1 MGEKICVNCG
11 EVVNDAANFC
21 PNCKSTSFRH
31 KAEVTRNSKPSLV
44 HSLFYWEVDGKYI
57 LAKSKLAAI
66 FTFVVMILSA
76 VVSPV
81 VPGMLIL
88 TAIFTLLVFLI
99 AYLGHYF
106 KFKPSKAKLDNNDL
120 GFITDLKHLLFY
132 WQGKK
137 TGEYFISKTKI
148 FTILIFVLCSL
159 IPLTLN
165 SPELVV
171 YVVVGLVFAI
181 PALIVGYVIH
191 KITYD
196 DKANAK
202 RMSYTETQKVES
214 AKKAVKTAPQVS
226 VREFDAYEKQLDD
239 LKNEYYQKDSRARE
253 LIEQKFQP
261 PQMTYTQFISV
272 VDSSTRL
279 FNQEADNISNIIRL
293 ANEDSPKIE
302 SEIKSKFNTLNSISD
317 KMDGLIDEL
326 VLSLDPT
333 SIDDV
338 DGLLGDMENLI
349 DSIKNYD

>member
-1 MGEKICVNCG
+1 MDEKICVNCG

-106 KFKPSKAKLDNNDL
+106 KFKPSKAKLENNDL
-120 GFITDLKHLLFY
+120 GFLTDLKNLLFY

-137 TGEYFISKTKI
+137 TGEYVISKTKI

-165 SPELVV
+165 SPALVV

-191 KITYD
+191 KITYE

-239 LKNEYYQKDSRARE
+239 LKNEYYKKDSRARE
-253 LIEQKFQP
+253 LIEKKFQP
-261 PQMTYTQFISV
+261 PQMTYTKFISV

-333 SIDDV
+333 SNDDV